1 MATGIGIFWRT
12 ACLLLFPLCVQAQT
26 VATWQPVEQV
36 STYGITGDSG
46 LDLYA
51 SIGERGPK
59 IGAQVR
65 AIAHTDFKLTWTRKY
80 EPQPDGSCRIT
91 VARPKLI
98 ITYTLPKPAVA
109 LAPDLKSKW
118 DVFIVGVRKHEAV
131 HGVFITDMVKEIERV
146 SLSISAPNDPKCAKL
161 KTDLQT
167 KLGEI
172 SRAHRQRNAD
182 FDKLEMSNGGNVHQ
196 LILQLVNGK

>member
-1 MATGIGIFWRT
+1 MARGIGVFWIA
-12 ACLLLFPLCVQAQT
+12 ACLVLPLPAFAQ
-26 VATWQPVEQV
+26 VEPWQPVEQV

-46 LDLYA
+46 VDLYA

-59 IGAQVR
+59 VGAQVR

-91 VARPKLI
+91 VAKPKLI
-98 ITYTLPKPAVA
+98 ITYTLPKPAVT
-109 LAPDLKSKW
+109 LAPELKSKW
-118 DVFIVGVRKHEAV
+118 DIFIAGVRKHEAV

-161 KTDLQT
+161 RTDLQM

-182 FDKLEMSNGGNVHQ
+182 FDKLELSNGGNVHQ
-196 LILQLVNGK
+196 LILQFVNGK

>member
-1 MATGIGIFWRT
+1 VATGFGIFWRT
-12 ACLLLFPLCVQAQT
+12 ACLLLLPCYSHAQT
-26 VATWQPVEQV
+26 EAWQPVEQF

-46 LDLYA
+46 VGLYA

-80 EPQPDGSCRIT
+80 EPQPDGSCKIA

-98 ITYTLPKPAVA
+98 ITYMLPKPAVT
-109 LAPDLKSKW
+109 LAPDLKTKW
-118 DVFIVGVRKHEAV
+118 DVFIAGVRKHEAV
-131 HGVFITDMVKEIERV
+131 HGVMITDMVKEIERV
-146 SLSISAPNDPKCAKL
+146 SLAISAPNDPKCAKL
-161 KTDLQT
+161 RADLQT

-172 SRAHRQRNAD
+172 SRAQRQRSAD
-182 FDKLEMSNGGNVHQ
+182 FDKMEMSDGGNVHQ
-196 LILQLVNGK
+196 LILHFVNGK